1 MAESQIVVNGLI
13 SGAVFAVLA
22 LGFSAVYLP
31 CRVFHIALGGI
42 YALTPFVA
50 MTILRA
56 GGGWPLALIGSAGLA
71 VVIGLLCELLNHR
84 RLEHRQA
91 SSGAQ
96 LIASLGVF
104 IILVQVVAITW
115 GNETQILRAGVD
127 RTFAIGG
134 LILTRAQVLSGTVSA
149 VVLAAV
155 FLWLKFTN
163 IGLRLR
169 ALADNPVE
177 FGLRG
182 FNVDAHRLL
191 AFGLSGLLAATAA
204 LLMAYDVGFDP
215 HGGLHML
222 VLAVVAVLIGGR
234 ESFLG
239 PVVGGVLLG
248 VLRALVVWYFSA
260 RWQDV
265 ATFAILALF
274 LYVRPHGICGRR
286 GRLEADA

>member
-1 MAESQIVVNGLI
+1 MAEMQIIANGLI
-13 SGAVFAVLA
+13 SGAVLAVLA
-22 LGFSAVYLP
+22 LGFSVVYLP

-42 YALTPFVA
+42 YALAPYLA
-50 MTILRA
+50 MTILRS
-56 GGGWPLALIGSAGLA
+56 GGGWPLAVVGSVSSA

-84 RLEHRQA
+84 RLERRQA

-104 IILVQVVAITW
+104 IILVEVVAITW
-115 GNETQILRAGVD
+115 GNESQTLRAGIDKVF
-127 RTFAIGG
+127 TFGE
-134 LILTRAQVLSGTVSA
+134 LILTRAQTLSGALSVII
-149 VVLAAV
+149 LASLFV
-155 FLWLKFTN
+155 WLRYTN

-191 AFGLSGLLAATAA
+191 AFGLSGLLAATAS
-204 LLMAYDVGFDP
+204 LLTAYDVGFDP

-248 VLRALVVWYFSA
+248 FLRALVVWYLSA

-265 ATFAILALF
+265 ATFLLLALV
-274 LYVRPHGICGRR
+274 LYIRPGGICGRK